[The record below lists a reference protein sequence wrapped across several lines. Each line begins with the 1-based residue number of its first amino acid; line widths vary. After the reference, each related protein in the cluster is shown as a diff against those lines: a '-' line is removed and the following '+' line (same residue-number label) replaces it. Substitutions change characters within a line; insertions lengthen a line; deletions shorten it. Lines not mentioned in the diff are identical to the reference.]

1 MEEKCQLSRMCWHTI
16 THIDIFSKLNDKQTL
31 AVQNTEG
38 YIRVIAGAGSGKT
51 KLLVS
56 RYAYANFSLTKAFL

>member
-1 MEEKCQLSRMCWHTI
+1 MCWHTI
-16 THIDIFSKLNDKQTL
+16 AHMDIFSKFNDKQTL

-38 YIRVIAGAGSGKT
+38 YIRVIAGAGSDKT

-56 RYAYANFSLTKAFL
+56 RYANFSLPKAFL